1 MNTER
6 LFNVVMMELTT
17 DKMKLEDELE
27 MVINSKDGIDQKSAR
42 IQQILA
48 RLSNLENSI
57 AKFSNL
63 INNNNNNNQKED

>member
-27 MVINSKDGIDQKSAR
+27 MVINSKDSIDQKSAR
-42 IQQILA
+42 IQTILA
-48 RLSNLENSI
+48 RLTNLENSI

>member
-27 MVINSKDGIDQKSAR
+27 MAINSKDSIDQKSAK